1 MGVRSD
7 LRMATV
13 YEELDPVGE
22 VRLVGGQERNGMG
35 DLFGL
40 AHSTE
45 GNARSQ
51 LIQKTLLLGGVLAD
65 RRDEA
70 TFASANAVTEMAART
85 RVERPVRDPDGVLE
99 LRQPRRSAAY
109 PFRSTS
115 AGTLGLP

>member
-1 MGVRSD
+1 
-7 LRMATV
+7 MATV

-51 LIQKTLLLGGVLAD
+51 LIQKTLLLGGVLAGK
-65 RRDEA
+65 RDEA
-70 TFASANAVTEMAART
+70 AFASADAVAAVAART
-85 RVERPVRDPDGVLE
+85 RLERPVRDPDGAPK

-109 PFRSTS
+109 PFRSAS